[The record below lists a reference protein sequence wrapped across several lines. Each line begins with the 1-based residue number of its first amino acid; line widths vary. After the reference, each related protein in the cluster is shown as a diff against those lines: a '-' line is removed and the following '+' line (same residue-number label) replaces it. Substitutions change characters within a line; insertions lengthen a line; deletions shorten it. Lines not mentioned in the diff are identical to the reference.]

1 MRRYRNAK
9 IIATLG
15 PSSSGPKAIEALF
28 KAGADVFRLNFSHGS
43 HDDHRQ
49 RYQVIRDLEQKM
61 DRPIGILLDLQG
73 PKFRVGTFSE
83 GPVELKNG
91 ERFRLDS
98 DAGSGNANR
107 VQLPHPEI
115 LGALSPND
123 ELLLNDGKIR
133 LRVLNCGPDFAE
145 AEVEIGGVLSDHKG
159 VNVPGVIIPLSP
171 ITDKDREDLAFGLEL
186 NVDWVAMSFVQNP
199 DDLRELRE
207 LVGNRAK
214 IMTKLEKPSA
224 VERLDEI
231 VALSDAV
238 MVARG
243 DLGVELPPERVPSI
257 QKKVLRA
264 CRKAGK
270 PVVVATQM
278 LESMINAP
286 TPTRAEASDVAT
298 AVYDGADAVMLSAET
313 AAGKYPVEA
322 VTMMNRIIRQVEQD
336 PHQHE
341 MLDAAHP
348 PTRPNT
354 PDAIC
359 AALRTVTHILPIVAT
374 VTYTSSGSTSL
385 RAARERPR
393 APILSLTPHIE
404 TARMLTLVWGV
415 HSVLSKE
422 VERVSDVLNDAS
434 QVALRDD
441 FAKRGEMLAIT
452 AGMPFGVSGTTNF
465 LRIAAIE

>member
-1 MRRYRNAK
+1 MRRNRKAK

-15 PSSSGPKAIEALF
+15 PASSSADAIATLF

-43 HDDHRQ
+43 HDDHRR
-49 RYQVIRDLEQKM
+49 RYQEIRELEQKLH
-61 DRPIGILLDLQG
+61 RPIGILLDLQG
-73 PKFRVGTFSE
+73 PKFRVGNFIDGS
-83 GPVELKNG
+83 VELRAG
-91 ERFRLDS
+91 DCFRLDL
-98 DAGSGNANR
+98 DTTPGSKQR
-107 VQLPHPEI
+107 VNLPHPEI
-115 LGALSPND
+115 IKALSSGD
-123 ELLLNDGKIR
+123 DLLLNDGNIR
-133 LRVLNCGPDFAE
+133 LKVLDAGSDFVNT
-145 AEVEIGGVLSDHKG
+145 EVIVGGLLSNHKG
-159 VNVPGVIIPLSP
+159 VNVPGVVIPLSP
-171 ITDKDREDLAFGLEL
+171 ITAKDREDLAFGLEL
-186 NVDWVAMSFVQNP
+186 EVDWVAMSFVQSP
-199 DDLRELRE
+199 ADLEELRE
-207 LVGNRAK
+207 LVGDHAK

-257 QKKVLRA
+257 QKRVLRA

-278 LESMINAP
+278 LESMINSP

-298 AVYDGADAVMLSAET
+298 AIYDGADAVMLSAET
-313 AAGKYPVEA
+313 AAGKYPVHA
-322 VTMMNRIIRQVEQD
+322 VAMMDSIIQNVEQD
-336 PHQHE
+336 PQQQE

-348 PTRPNT
+348 QTGT
-354 PDAIC
+354 TTADAIC
-359 AALRTVTHILPIVAT
+359 AALRTVTHSLPIVAT

-385 RAARERPR
+385 RAARERPH
-393 APILSLTPHIE
+393 APILSLTPHNR

-422 VERVSDVLNDAS
+422 VERVSDVINDAS
-434 QVALRDD
+434 QVALGHN
-441 FAKRGEMLAIT
+441 FAQRGELLAIT

-465 LRIAAIE
+465 LRIATVE